1 MYSGSTIRVKSGRVM
16 GAHQK
21 IDRVARRQLAELIPT
36 KRYFPAINEILH
48 FEGKNGP
55 DGIKRKSPSVDEPW
69 HYVDPL
75 NEDDRALYELI
86 DDHIQN
92 LTTAL
97 VDNNRERAAFE
108 AAWLSHAIV
117 DGLTPAHHYPLGD
130 KIEELW
136 GHPKEERTSI
146 KSKNI
151 IPGDTRR
158 ERVSKNWQYWGAK
171 GVFTTHVMFEF
182 GVASTLT
189 PMKFADI
196 MPSGD
201 SIVRA
206 KKTGFESIMRE
217 SVLKTYDLHMYDE
230 FHRGGWSRRLAH
242 QTRTVLAPIIIR
254 TVMIAWL
261 VASDRAAE
269 KRAAKKA

>member
-1 MYSGSTIRVKSGRVM
+1 M

-21 IDRVARRQLAELIPT
+21 IDRVARRQLDQLIPAR
-36 KRYFPAINEILH
+36 RYFPDIHDILH
-48 FEGKNGP
+48 FEGMNGP

-75 NEDDRALYELI
+75 NDEDTALYEI
-86 DDHIQN
+86 INNHIVN
-92 LTTAL
+92 LTTSL
-97 VDNNRERAAFE
+97 VENNRERAAFE

-151 IPGDTRR
+151 IPGDNRR
-158 ERVSKNWQYWGAK
+158 EQVSKNWQYWGAK

-182 GVASTLT
+182 GVASTISTL
-189 PMKFADI
+189 KFADV
-196 MPSGD
+196 MPHGD
-201 SIVRA
+201 MIVRA
-206 KKTGFESIMRE
+206 KKDGFESIMRE

-230 FHRGGWSRRLAH
+230 FHRAGWNRHLAH
-242 QTRTVLAPIIIR
+242 QTRTILAPLIIQ
-254 TVMIAWL
+254 TVMVAWYIA
-261 VASDRAAE
+261 SERAAD
-269 KRAAKKA
+269 KRAAKKT